1 MTSGADISSALSSR
15 KALTYAPPTLR
26 ILFVIDGR
34 IRLDHSE
41 LEFGLGYVL
50 DTLCDP
56 SWNAARIELGIA
68 TRETS
73 ISDDARDGRE
83 VRYRGLK
90 FTQLDFNIDA
100 WDQIWFFADQPNTD
114 DGGPRDTDANILPP
128 YVLDDDEARILAEW
142 MDRGGGVFATGD
154 HGVLGASLCHRIP
167 RVRTMRRWKIA
178 DGVPPLDGSNHNQTW
193 QGENP
198 SYSSEGDL
206 LLQPIELLNTQVVH
220 SIPFLFLTRP
230 HALLCSDLGPIDHF
244 PDHMHEGE
252 LVPDDE
258 VDLDRPLGIPDYT
271 RPEYPVAV
279 PEILASAIRDIGVA
293 LPRPRPHI
301 IAYGKT
307 THARYL
313 DLSPELSGNAIA
325 LAFPLQL
332 PPKRFG
338 LVSVYDGDLVGLG
351 RVVCDSTWHHWLSIN
366 LHGIAQAN
374 NTDYQKMRA
383 YYRNIALWLAT
394 PEQRRAMS
402 LAAVWGVLTLSG
414 PMAFSGRYSPWDLG
428 ERALTLLA
436 RWFAPCWIN
445 ELVASQV
452 NATSL
457 YLAKRTGESDSSTPA
472 WGGLPEELVNRAVL
486 GAMCQALKPLAAD
499 VRRAQTLRSD
509 VEVDPEEI
517 EKLAARG
524 VAEVPKI
531 IRENLDRAIRTLSGL
546 RDTVATAERRA
557 SSTY

>member
-1 MTSGADISSALSSR
+1 MKSESDVSSTPPTR
-15 KALTYAPPTLR
+15 KSLTYAPPVLR

-34 IRLDHSE
+34 FRLVHGE
-41 LEFGLGYVL
+41 LEFGLGYAL
-50 DTLCDP
+50 DTLSVP
-56 SWNAARIELGIA
+56 SWNARIEVAIA
-68 TRETS
+68 TREAS

-83 VRYRGLK
+83 VRYCGFK
-90 FTQLDFNIDA
+90 FTQPDFDIDA
-100 WDQIWFFADQPNTD
+100 WDQIWFFADQPNKD
-114 DGGPRDTDANILPP
+114 DGGPGDTDADIKPP
-128 YVLDDDEARILAEW
+128 YILDDDEALILAEW

-167 RVRTMRRWKIA
+167 RVRTMRRWRIT
-178 DGVPPLDGSNHNQTW
+178 DGVPPLEGSNHNQTW

-198 SYSSEGDL
+198 SYDSEGDL
-206 LLQPIELLNTQVVH
+206 LLQPIELVNTPVVH

-230 HALLCSDLGPIDHF
+230 HPLLCSDLGPIDHF

-258 VDLDRPLGIPDYT
+258 VDLDRALDIPGYT

-279 PEILASAIRDIGVA
+279 PEILASAIDDISVA

-307 THARYL
+307 THARYIEVT
-313 DLSPELSGNAIA
+313 PELSGDAIA
-325 LAFPLQL
+325 FAFPGRL
-332 PPKRFG
+332 PPKRYG

-366 LHGIAQAN
+366 LHGIAEAN
-374 NTDYQKMRA
+374 NADYRKIQA
-383 YYRNIALWLAT
+383 YYRNIALWLAR

-428 ERALTLLA
+428 ERALTLLGG
-436 RWFAPCWIN
+436 WLAPCWIN
-445 ELVASQV
+445 ELVAAQV

-457 YLAKRTGESDSSTPA
+457 YRARRAGESDSFTPA
-472 WGGLPEELVNRAVL
+472 WDRLPEELINRAVL
-486 GAMCQALKPLAAD
+486 GAMCHALKPLAAD
-499 VRRAQTLRSD
+499 VRRAQTLRND
-509 VEVDPEEI
+509 LEVDPKEI
-517 EKLAARG
+517 ERLAARG
-524 VAEVPKI
+524 VAAVPTI
-531 IRENLDRAIRTLSGL
+531 IRESLDIAIEALSTL
-546 RDTVATAERRA
+546 RHRVAAAEERA
-557 SSTY
+557 SSAY